1 MPLSFE
7 LLYSRTQAAFQ
18 IESKISAR
26 RAARNGNAMEHLTEQ
41 STKIKPD
48 LSALRI
54 HRDDEEPGSRRGLRV
69 VLLGTALIVIAA
81 ALLAGYRMWSSATMP
96 EVEVARA
103 TVESSSAG
111 IEILTAT
118 GYVVADRKAAVSPKI
133 SGRLEYL
140 GVDTGSRVKPGQV
153 IARLEHH
160 DLDAQLSDAKSV
172 LENYQSAHTQAEA
185 ELEQARAG
193 LSQAQASM
201 QKSRLELARQTRL
214 VENGVTSRAESDNA
228 TAQAH
233 VDEGQVRSAEAQIKA
248 IQAKIQSSS
257 SQVRSAEARIRWA
270 EAQLEY
276 MNIRSPFE
284 GLVISKDAEVGE
296 TVAPA
301 IFGGANTRGSV
312 VTIVDPNSLEVE
324 ADINESSIGK
334 ITPGLQ
340 AEVTLDA
347 LPGERLAAEVRKI
360 IPTADRQKA
369 TVKVK
374 VRFKEIDPRI
384 LPDMNAKA
392 TFMQKPEQGAK
403 TAASRIT
410 VPKSAV
416 NQRDGKTIVLVL
428 NDGRVVTQQVT
439 VGNEFGDRVEIK
451 QGLAGGEQVIIHGAE
466 NLTDG
471 SRVKVKTGS

>member
-1 MPLSFE
+1 
-7 LLYSRTQAAFQ
+7 
-18 IESKISAR
+18 
-26 RAARNGNAMEHLTEQ
+26 MEHLTEQ
-41 STKIKPD
+41 TPKIKPD

-54 HRDDEEPGSRRGLRV
+54 HRDDEEAGSRRGLRA
-69 VLLGTALIVIAA
+69 VLLGTLLVVIAG
-81 ALLAGYRMWSSATMP
+81 ALLAGYRVWNSATMP

-140 GVDTGSRVKPGQV
+140 GVDTGSRVKPGQI

-172 LENYQSAHTQAEA
+172 LANYQAAHNQAEA
-185 ELEQARAG
+185 ELEQARAA
-193 LSQAQASM
+193 LTQAQANR
-201 QKSRLELARQTRL
+201 QKSTLELARQTRL
-214 VENGVTSRAESDNA
+214 LQDGVTSKAESDNA

-233 VDEGQVRSAEAQIKA
+233 VDEGQVRSAEAQIRA
-248 IQAKIQSSS
+248 IQSKIEAST
-257 SQVRSAEARIRWA
+257 SQVHSAEARIQYI

-276 MNIRSPFE
+276 TNIRSPFE

-301 IFGGANTRGSV
+301 IYGGANTRGSV
-312 VTIVDPNSLEVE
+312 VTIVDPNTLEVE

-334 ITPGLQ
+334 ITPGLE

-347 LPGERLAAEVRKI
+347 LPGEKLAAEVRKI

-392 TFMQKPEQGAK
+392 TFMQRPEQGAQ
-403 TAASRIT
+403 TGASRVT
-410 VPKSAV
+410 VPKSAI
-416 NQRDGKTIVLVL
+416 NQRDGKSMVFVFS
-428 NDGRVVTQQVT
+428 DGRLVSQQVA
-439 VGNEFGDRVEIK
+439 VGNEINDRVEIK
-451 QGLAGGEQVIIHGAE
+451 QGLAGGEQVIIHAAE

-471 SRVKVKTGS
+471 SRVKVKTGN